1 MALEEDEID
10 SHNEEISALMDKF
23 SGFELNNHEADADRP
38 YRWAPIRNDKRLY
51 RENIAR
57 SPPVILQ
64 KSFKRSVSAVI
75 ADSRG
80 QDDEDAC
87 VLFFPDGLP
96 LVEECGEVLSRRNSR
111 CSLDQCHS
119 FDLDSKCTLSPQQD
133 AITEGSTP
141 FGTISCHS
149 TPNSKGESLECQP
162 VLLGGES
169 NCRGSLNKKV
179 MLRPKMKVR
188 PKTPAKSQGGEESGG
203 DVDSSAVPEQ
213 IDCYP
218 RLFEDIEC
226 PFSAIPDLETS
237 HLSFDEDEH
246 QEEAALGERAGNNES
261 RRLSFHRLDSE
272 TTITH
277 KNSAFANNELKL
289 ACTSS
294 FDCPSQSTAR
304 TTSHTPDNQGW
315 NYSSPEPMHRSQFRA
330 HASIPSP
337 PPTLDQTT
345 PIEPFQLELIKEPL
359 SESNY
364 CTPDH
369 SNCTIRK
376 QLGVR
381 HSGVLDTLPELFLPC
396 LNVKSQQDPVGDDFF
411 LSALEES
418 SGMKKA

>member
-1 MALEEDEID
+1 
-10 SHNEEISALMDKF
+10 MDKF

-169 NCRGSLNKKV
+169 NFNCQGSLNKKV

-188 PKTPAKSQGGEESGG
+188 RRRTSRREGAFGEK
-203 DVDSSAVPEQ
+203 
-213 IDCYP
+213 
-218 RLFEDIEC
+218 
-226 PFSAIPDLETS
+226 
-237 HLSFDEDEH
+237 
-246 QEEAALGERAGNNES
+246 AGNNES
-261 RRLSFHRLDSE
+261 RQLSFHRLDSE

-277 KNSAFANNELKL
+277 TNGAFANNELKL

-330 HASIPSP
+330 HLSIPPP
-337 PPTLDQTT
+337 PPTIDQTT

-359 SESNY
+359 SRSNY

-396 LNVKSQQDPVGDDFF
+396 LNVKSQQAPVGDDFF